1 MHADNSAPFGVYVHI
16 PYCLQ
21 ICTYCDF
28 VKFEVGDL
36 PPMERYIELLRE
48 EIRSRS
54 SSFTSTP
61 LSSLYWGGGTP
72 SLMKPQ
78 DMVAVHDELASAG
91 FHPTSNT
98 EITLEINPG
107 TLGPQDEA
115 GRTTEDQVLAW
126 LDAGVTR
133 FSVGAQ
139 TFNADL
145 LKVTGRKHSVAD
157 THRDLQLLK
166 SKDLN
171 FNFDLLFGLPG
182 QKLRDL
188 ELDLEQALS
197 YGPRHLSAYCL
208 TVPER
213 HPLNQGRA
221 SDEEQADM
229 FELIEDR
236 LKSAGL
242 IRYELSNFAWPGFE
256 SRHNLL
262 YWSDRPYW
270 GLGMGSHSFRPR
282 TPGSVDFWGLRFW
295 NPATLKAY
303 EKELALASGLEF
315 WQSMPRERV
324 EMLLPHEALTDY
336 LHTHLRVQ
344 RGLDIE
350 RVAEKFG
357 APVAEDVTRR
367 LAPCVEEGLLRT
379 RTLQDRIN
387 YHFSSRGHALANRVL
402 ERLTYLKDEW
412 PGPRSN
418 GGRPPQL

>member
-1 MHADNSAPFGVYVHI
+1 MRAEASPPFGVYVHV

-36 PPMERYIELLRE
+36 PPMEHYIELLRE

-54 SSFTSTP
+54 ASLAPTP

-72 SLMKPQ
+72 SLMQPQ
-78 DMVAVHDELASAG
+78 NMVAVHDELARAG
-91 FHPTSNT
+91 FPLSPNA
-98 EITLEINPG
+98 EVTLEVNPG
-107 TLGPQDEA
+107 TLGT
-115 GRTTEDQVLAW
+115 RTSDSSSIQDQVQFW
-126 LDAGVTR
+126 LDSGVTR

-145 LKVTGRKHSVAD
+145 LKITGRKHSVED
-157 THRDLQLLK
+157 THRDLELL
-166 SKDLN
+166 SRMGLN

-182 QKLRDL
+182 QSLRDL
-188 ELDLEQALS
+188 DEDLRQAIS

-208 TVPER
+208 TVPDR
-213 HPLNQGRA
+213 HPLNRGRA

-236 LKSAGL
+236 LKNAGIL
-242 IRYELSNFAWPGFE
+242 RYELSNFAVPGYE

-270 GLGMGSHSFRPR
+270 GLGMGSHSYRPR
-282 TPGSVDFWGLRFW
+282 SPELGDSWGLRFW

-303 EKELALASGLEF
+303 ETELQQARGEKF
-315 WQSMPRERV
+315 WRAMGKDRV
-324 EMLLPHEALTDY
+324 EDLQAHEALTDF

-344 RGLDIE
+344 RGLDIK

-357 APVAEDVTRR
+357 EDVARDVTHR
-367 LAPCVEEGLLRT
+367 LTPCVEDGLLRT
-379 RTLQDRIN
+379 RTTPDGAN
-387 YHFSSRGHALANRVL
+387 FHFSPRGHALANRVL
-402 ERLTYLKDEW
+402 ERLTYLQDEW
-412 PGPRSN
+412 PQSR
-418 GGRPPQL
+418 